1 MSTTPKAAQLEQSS
15 GLAPMAR
22 QWIKALVSEVQAPQV
37 ASPTSNQEQVNI
49 IAGELNDILK
59 RLNQLTERMQE
70 LETRYEVDE
79 RYSITRGKVIALM
92 KKMGI

>member
-1 MSTTPKAAQLEQSS
+1 
-15 GLAPMAR
+15 MAR

-37 ASPTSNQEQVNI
+37 ASPANNQEQVNI

-59 RLNQLTERMQE
+59 RLNQLTERVQE

>member
-22 QWIKALVSEVQAPQV
+22 QWIKALVSEVQAPQT
-37 ASPTSNQEQVNI
+37 AAPSNNQEQINI
-49 IAGELNDILK
+49 IAGELSDILN
-59 RLNQLTERMQE
+59 RLNQITERVQE
-70 LETRYEVDE
+70 LETRYDIDE

>member
-37 ASPTSNQEQVNI
+37 ASPVNNQEQVNI

>member
-37 ASPTSNQEQVNI
+37 ASPANNQEQVNI